1 MSTQRLP
8 PPGYPVPPP
17 APLPH
22 ATQQLGPLKKYTQRR
37 YMLFHLIFTL
47 RLIGR
52 CLGDRRVAAGSKV
65 IFLGV
70 TGFLLAM
77 LLLPELAADF
87 VTALIPIFGPILD
100 LFGIPFE
107 GVVDWSLLIL
117 VVGSLMSLFPPDVL
131 AYHIS
136 ELRGQAFIS
145 GPPPPTQYLPPGR

>member
-17 APLPH
+17 VPAAHP
-22 ATQQLGPLKKYTQRR
+22 TQQLGPLKKYTQRR

-52 CLGDRRVAAGSKV
+52 CLGDRRVSSGSKV

-70 TGFLLAM
+70 TGFLLVA
-77 LLLPELAADF
+77 LLAPELSLDF
-87 VTALIPIFGPILD
+87 VAALVPIIGPIFD
-100 LFGIPFE
+100 LIGIPFE
-107 GVVDWSLLIL
+107 GAIDWGFLIL
-117 VVGSLMSLFPPDVL
+117 VIGSLMSLFPPDVL

-136 ELRGQAFIS
+136 ELRGQSLPPA
-145 GPPPPTQYLPPGR
+145 PPPAAYLPPGR